1 MIRSRFILMSV
12 TALLACCSLASCSD
26 DDDKK
31 EKDDDPTET
40 SLESQIVGKWVAYDD
55 YIEWGYQFNRNKT
68 GIEFEGSDSWPITW
82 RLSGKKVT
90 TTDPSD
96 GDTDNFIVTY
106 IDDDC
111 MYVNF
116 EGSDNNPIRFDRW

>member
-1 MIRSRFILMSV
+1 MTKLRLLPMAIFAI
-12 TALLACCSLASCSD
+12 LACCVIACS

-31 EKDDDPTET
+31 EKDDDPTEG
-40 SLESQIVGKWVAYDD
+40 SLETQIAGKWVVYDD

-68 GIEFEGSDSWPITW
+68 GIEFEGNDSWPITW
-82 RLSGKKVT
+82 RVSGKKVT

-116 EGSDNNPIRFDRW
+116 EGFDEKENPVRFDRW